1 MKAVAILALRF
12 SHEGHMPDPKDTL
25 RIEQLREQLHDHN
38 YRYYVLDAPTVSD
51 EEYDRLLRELQ
62 ELEERFPELA
72 TLDSPTQ
79 RVGAAP
85 APGFSAVKHREPML
99 SLANA
104 FNDEEFWAWHQ
115 RVANLLETDSFDL
128 ICELK
133 LDGLAVA
140 LVYEDGKLVQG
151 ATRGDGYRG
160 EDVTQNLRTV
170 RSIPLVLQGR
180 DYPRRFEVRGEVYLP
195 KEGFRKIN
203 EEREAEGLPL
213 YVNPRNSAAGSLRQ
227 LDSRIT
233 SRRPLEL
240 CVYGVGWAE
249 EGRFPDSQWDTLQQL
264 AVMGFKVNTAN
275 HRYAQAGGVLDY
287 YRKWLET
294 REGLGY
300 EADGVVIKVDRFDYQ
315 RHLGFVGREP
325 RWAIAYKFPAERA
338 MTRLLD
344 IKINVGRTG
353 ALNPYAELET
363 VFVGGA
369 NISHATL
376 HNEDYIATKDLHV
389 EDFVEIERAGEVI
402 PQIVRS
408 LPERRPAG
416 GQECERCGSYFH
428 ATNHHPE
435 AVTWTG
441 RIPERCPVCN
451 SDVVRL
457 PGEAV
462 NRCTNGACPAQ
473 LYEGVKHFVSRGA
486 MDIEGMGEKLV
497 RSLLDSGLIEDV
509 AGIYSLTLEN
519 LLSLERMAEKSATN
533 ILVNIEAS
541 KSRPLS
547 RVINGLGIPHVGSET
562 AELVAAHFGGLER
575 LSEATAEGLAGI
587 SGIGPIV
594 AEAIATYFLQPANQE
609 IIARLDQAGVTVEEE
624 RIERSLQETPLVGM
638 TFVVT
643 GRLEALSRSQAE
655 GKIKSLGGS
664 VTGSVSKKTTYL
676 VAGEE
681 PGSKLEKAQELNI
694 PVLNERGF
702 LDLMGGGG

>member
-1 MKAVAILALRF
+1 
-12 SHEGHMPDPKDTL
+12 MPDPKDIL
-25 RIEQLREQLHDHN
+25 RIQQLRERLHAHN
-38 YRYYVLDAPTVSD
+38 HRYYVLDAPTIGD

-62 ELEERFPELA
+62 GMEERLPDLV

-85 APGFSAVKHREPML
+85 SPGFAEVQHREPML

-104 FNDEEFWAWHQ
+104 FNDGEFGAWHQ
-115 RVANLLETDSFDL
+115 RVANLLETDAFDL

-170 RSIPLVLQGR
+170 RSIPLVLQGQ

-249 EGRFPDSQWDTLQQL
+249 DGRFRDSQWDTLQQL
-264 AVMGFKVNTAN
+264 GVMGFKVNTAN
-275 HRYAQAGGVLDY
+275 HRFKQADGVLDY
-287 YRKWLET
+287 YRHWLET
-294 REGLGY
+294 REDLGY

-338 MTRLLD
+338 VTRLLD

-376 HNEDYIATKDLHV
+376 HNEDYITTKDLHI

-408 LPERRPAG
+408 LPERRPAESR
-416 GQECERCGSYFH
+416 ECERCGSYFH
-428 ATNHHPE
+428 ATPLHPE

-441 RIPERCPVCN
+441 RIPERCPVCD
-451 SDVVRL
+451 SEVVRL
-457 PGEAV
+457 AGEAV

-486 MDIEGMGEKLV
+486 MDVEGMGEKLV
-497 RSLLDSGLIEDV
+497 QSLLESALIEDV
-509 AGIYSLTLEN
+509 ADIYSLTSES
-519 LLSLERMAEKSATN
+519 LLRLERMAEKSAAN
-533 ILVNIEAS
+533 ILANIEAS

-562 AELVAAHFGGLER
+562 SELLAEHFGSLWG
-575 LSEATAEGLAGI
+575 LSEATSESLAVI

-594 AEAIATYFLQPANQE
+594 AEAIGTYFLQPANQE
-609 IIARLDQAGVTVEEE
+609 VIAKLAKAGVTMEEE
-624 RIERSLQETPLVGM
+624 RIERSAKETPFAGM

-643 GRLEALSRSQAE
+643 GRLEALSRSEVE
-655 GKIKSLGGS
+655 GRIKSLGGS
-664 VTGSVSKKTTYL
+664 VTSGVSKKTTYL
-676 VAGEE
+676 VVGED
-681 PGSKLEKAQELNI
+681 PGSKLDKAQELSI
-694 PVLNERGF
+694 PVLDEQGF
-702 LDLMGGGG
+702 LDLAGG